1 MNSNK
6 VGTRELTDTINEA
19 IHSLRQRQLDCAY
32 DFIMKAMA
40 INPNI
45 PEPHNLLGIWYEERG
60 NLDLARKH
68 YRIAYVLDARFKPA
82 GINLQRVGS
91 IFQYD
96 NIPID
101 YGEDEKK

>member
-1 MNSNK
+1 MNSSK
-6 VGTRELTDTINEA
+6 VISKELVDSINEA
-19 IHSLRQRQLDCAY
+19 IHSLRQRKLDGAY
-32 DFIMKAMA
+32 DFIMKAMV

-68 YRIAYVLDARFKPA
+68 YRIAYVLDSGFKPA
-82 GINLQRVGS
+82 GNNLQRVGS
-91 IFQYD
+91 VFQYD

-101 YGEDEKK
+101 YGEVDMK